1 MNGTATPSPAG
12 RPESLADRLASL
24 ARTARVEHTPCGAG
38 QVTWRRWGAGRP
50 LVLLHGGGGSWQHWV
65 RNIATLA
72 REREV
77 WCPDLPAF
85 GDSADP
91 PPPGD
96 VDAIAAATAAGLD
109 QLLPGP
115 GAFDLA
121 GFSFG
126 GAVGTTV
133 AWQRPGRVRRLA
145 LVNVTS
151 IRLPFHDLPLEP
163 WRREPDPLRRRA
175 IHAANLLILM
185 VANDAP
191 DPEAIDLH
199 MHNVERARFNG
210 RAAAASTLIRDRL
223 GALELER
230 VDAVYGERDATA
242 IPGVAA
248 ARAAL
253 QALRP
258 GLRFVSLP
266 GAGHWVQYEAA
277 AAFDDA
283 LRALLAD

>member
-1 MNGTATPSPAG
+1 MTATPSSAG
-12 RPESLADRLASL
+12 GPESLADRLAAL

-50 LVLLHGGGGSWQHWV
+50 LVLLHGGGGGWQHWV
-65 RNIATLA
+65 RNIGPLA

-91 PPPGD
+91 PAPGD
-96 VDAIAAATAAGLD
+96 VEAIAAALARGLD
-109 QLLPGP
+109 RLLPGP
-115 GAFDLA
+115 AGFDLA

-133 AWQRPGRVRRLA
+133 AWQRPGRVRRLV
-145 LVNVTS
+145 LVGVTS
-151 IRLPFHDLPLEP
+151 IGLPFHDLPLQP
-163 WRREPDPLRRRA
+163 WRREPDPLRRRE
-175 IHAANLLILM
+175 IHAANLRVLM
-185 VANDAP
+185 VASDAP
-191 DPEAIDLH
+191 DPEAIELH

-210 RAAAASTLIRDRL
+210 RATARSTLIRDRL
-223 GALELER
+223 GALEVER
-230 VDAVYGERDATA
+230 VDAIYGERDATA
-242 IPGVAA
+242 RPGVAA

-258 GLRFVSLP
+258 GLRIVSLP

-277 AAFDDA
+277 APFDDA
-283 LRALLAD
+283 LRAFLAD